1 MIFNS
6 VVIVLSLVS
15 FVCLC
20 FFVSER
26 RKIQSE
32 KNYCSL
38 SFPLAILCSQFVE
51 LRLQFQADPLPLK
64 ALSAWHIQTH
74 EQRQTLKMNLSST
87 HSEMCIFAHTVSVH
101 CTVYTVHTKHYFS
114 RCTLSL
120 IITNQQTYKC
130 MCNIASIKKDE
141 TLRVNMFSALIHLHT
156 VYKQHTSVIHTY
168 LFLTCTVK
176 SLWLK
181 YNSISFLSC

>member
-87 HSEMCIFAHTVSVH
+87 HSEMCIFEHTVSVH
-101 CTVYTVHTKHYFS
+101 CTHKALFQSVYIVTYYYKLVDIQMHVQYCFHKERRNTESKYVF
-114 RCTLSL
+114 CIDTL
-120 IITNQQTYKC
+120 TY
-130 MCNIASIKKDE
+130 
-141 TLRVNMFSALIHLHT
+141 
-156 VYKQHTSVIHTY
+156 SV
-168 LFLTCTVK
+168 
-176 SLWLK
+176 
-181 YNSISFLSC
+181 